1 MADMII
7 IAALAAAV
15 FFILRGQIRKLRSGQ
30 CAGGCAGC
38 SAGGS
43 GCGGSGGSCCGGCA
57 GCGGACASEER
68 PE

>member
-43 GCGGSGGSCCGGCA
+43 GCGGSCGGCA
-57 GCGGACASEER
+57 GGCAACASGER